1 MPETTQHG
9 LDSEPTQRG
18 TDAAGT
24 PVDVVVDDAQ
34 TQHRLVADSP
44 EVSADAAPVVTGERP
59 ASRTGGLVRT
69 FAARYALIGVWAL
82 MALYFYVQVPGTFGT
97 AGTFS
102 SIFGSQQVLVFLA
115 MSALITLVVGEFDLS
130 VAAMMGITATTI
142 PVLAGVHGMNIVLAC
157 VLGVGAA
164 VLAGAVNAFFVVV
177 MDVSSFVVTL
187 GMGTLLTGMAQMVSG
202 STIVSVSSRGL
213 AEIFIGELFG
223 LPYAFYYGL
232 ALALLLAYVLAWTPL
247 GRSMVFVG
255 TNREVARLAGIRVQR
270 IRFGA
275 YVVAGLLAGLS
286 GLILVASVGGFDSS
300 TATSFL
306 LPALAAVFLGTAV
319 VHPGAFNPIGTMV
332 AIYFLATGIFGLQL
346 LGYSGWIQ
354 NVFYGAGL
362 VVAVALAKIVRDR
375 SRTA

>member
-1 MPETTQHG
+1 MPETTQPR
-9 LDSEPTQRG
+9 LDVTG
-18 TDAAGT
+18 A
-24 PVDVVVDDAQ
+24 PVDVAVDDEQ
-34 TQHRLVADSP
+34 TQQRLVADTP
-44 EVSADAAPVVTGERP
+44 EEPAGAAPVVPGEQPER
-59 ASRTGGLVRT
+59 RTGGLVRT
-69 FAARYALIGVWAL
+69 LAAKYALIGVWAL

-97 AGTFS
+97 SGTFS

-142 PVLAGVHGMNIVLAC
+142 PVLAGMHGMNIVLAC

-164 VLAGAVNAFFVVV
+164 VLAGVVNAFFVVV

-319 VHPGAFNPIGTMV
+319 VQPGAFNPIGTMV

>member
-1 MPETTQHG
+1 MPETTQHR
-9 LDSEPTQRG
+9 LDQ
-18 TDAAGT
+18 AGT
-24 PVDVVVDDAQ
+24 PADVVVDDAQ
-34 TQHRLVADSP
+34 TQHRLVADTP
-44 EVSADAAPVVTGERP
+44 EVAAGTPPVVTGERP
-59 ASRTGGLVRT
+59 GPRTGGLLRT
-69 FAARYALIGVWAL
+69 FAARYALIAVWAL

-97 AGTFS
+97 SGTFS

-142 PVLAGVHGMNIVLAC
+142 PVLAGMHGMNIVLAC

-164 VLAGAVNAFFVVV
+164 VLAGVVNAFFVVV

-187 GMGTLLTGMAQMVSG
+187 GMGTLLTGMAQMISG

-223 LPYAFYYGL
+223 LPYAFYYGV

-247 GRSMVFVG
+247 GRAMVFVG

-306 LPALAAVFLGTAV
+306 LPALAAVFLGATA
-319 VHPGAFNPIGTMV
+319 
-332 AIYFLATGIFGLQL
+332 
-346 LGYSGWIQ
+346 
-354 NVFYGAGL
+354 
-362 VVAVALAKIVRDR
+362 
-375 SRTA
+375 SRTGTPNVGGTFLGVVIAGIIANGLTIVGAEPFVQRMVTGAIILAAVLMRRIGQR